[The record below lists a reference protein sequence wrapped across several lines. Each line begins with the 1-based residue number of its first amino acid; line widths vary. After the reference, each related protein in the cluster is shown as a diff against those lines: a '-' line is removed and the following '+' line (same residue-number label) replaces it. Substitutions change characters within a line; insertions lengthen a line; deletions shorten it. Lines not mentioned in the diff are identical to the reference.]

1 MSILGTPQYI
11 GLSKAIFS
19 IYKIKFGKTT
29 IYQILYNHQ
38 RAHNY
43 KDTL

>member
-1 MSILGTPQYI
+1 MSILGTHQYN
-11 GLSKAIFS
+11 GLSKAVFN

-29 IYQILYNHQ
+29 IYQILYNHL